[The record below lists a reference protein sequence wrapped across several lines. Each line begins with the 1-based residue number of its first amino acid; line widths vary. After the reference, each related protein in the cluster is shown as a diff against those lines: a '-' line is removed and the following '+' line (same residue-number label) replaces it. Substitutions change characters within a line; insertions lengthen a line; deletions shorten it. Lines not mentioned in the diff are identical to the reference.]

1 MSKKILILS
10 TSPRKGSNSDALAE
24 EFAKGAREAGHAVEK
39 ISLIGKD
46 IQFCRGCL
54 ACQKTQRCVIRDD
67 ADAIVQEKMLH
78 ADVLVFATPIY
89 YYEMSGQMKT
99 LLDRANPLYP
109 ADYAFRDVYLI
120 ATAAEDGDE
129 VWSRAASG
137 LEGWVE
143 CFPKAHFSGVV
154 FGGNATDAG
163 EFFACPSSPAM
174 QKAYEAGKAIL

>member
-1 MSKKILILS
+1 MSKKILIIS

-24 EFAKGAREAGHAVEK
+24 KFAKGAQEAGHEAEK
-39 ISLIGKD
+39 VSLIGKD

-54 ACQKTQRCVIRDD
+54 VCQKTKRCVIHDD
-67 ADAIVQEKMLH
+67 ADKIVQEKMLH

-109 ADYAFRDVYLI
+109 SDYAFRDVYLI

-129 VWSRAASG
+129 VWARAASG
-137 LEGWVE
+137 LEGWIA
-143 CFPKAHFSGVV
+143 CFPKSHLSGVI
-154 FGGNATDAG
+154 FGGNATDVG
-163 EFFACPSSPAM
+163 TIQSSPVM
-174 QKAYEAGKAIL
+174 RKAYEAGKAVQ